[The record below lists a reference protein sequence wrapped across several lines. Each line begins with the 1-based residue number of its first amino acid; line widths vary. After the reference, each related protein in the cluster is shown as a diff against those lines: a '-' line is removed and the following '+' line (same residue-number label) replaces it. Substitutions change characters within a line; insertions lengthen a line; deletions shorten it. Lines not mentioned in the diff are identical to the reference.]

1 MPHIICDYVLTAD
14 AKNLSCFDR
23 GPVACN
29 LRQRVVLISMF
40 NWPRG
45 SHSLLLLGVSFPVV
59 LNSCIV

>member
-14 AKNLSCFDR
+14 AKNLSCFVR

-29 LRQRVVLISMF
+29 LRQRVVLTFMS

-45 SHSLLLLGVSFPVV
+45 SHSLLLLGVSFQVV
-59 LNSCIV
+59 LYSCMV

>member
-1 MPHIICDYVLTAD
+1 MPDIICDYVLTAHE
-14 AKNLSCFDR
+14 KILSCFDR

-29 LRQRVVLISMF
+29 LRQRVVLTSMF

-59 LNSCIV
+59 LYSCMV